1 MGARGADRWSSGR
14 EIYRRYAEHQK
25 ELEKWGR
32 EVYGPI
38 WKKMC
43 QDVLLKGY
51 SEPLVTQAGL
61 ITKGA
66 AMEYVCKKC
75 QHGDSCTLILKGSA
89 CLPTACPFVQKK
101 GVVFVKLNGSAPQ
114 KAKRPASAQLAAG
127 RNEDTSPGAA

>member
-1 MGARGADRWSSGR
+1 MGVRGADRWSSGR

-38 WKKMC
+38 WKKIC

-51 SEPLVTQAGL
+51 SEPLVVQAGL

-89 CLPTACPFVQKK
+89 CLPTACPFVPKERRRFREAEW
-101 GVVFVKLNGSAPQ
+101 VRAPKSETPGQ
-114 KAKRPASAQLAAG
+114 RTTGRRAK
-127 RNEDTSPGAA
+127 